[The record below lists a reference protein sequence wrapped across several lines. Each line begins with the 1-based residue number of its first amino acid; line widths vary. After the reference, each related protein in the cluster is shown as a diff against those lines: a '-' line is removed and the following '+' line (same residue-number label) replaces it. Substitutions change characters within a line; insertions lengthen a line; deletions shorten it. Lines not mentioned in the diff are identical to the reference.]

1 MNVAGPSRPRLVPG
15 PRDRDNYEEDL
26 TRMIAQLDLT
36 DVERLQTLYDN
47 RLHRGEGLTDREVAF
62 ALLMQN
68 ARELAEFN
76 ADRVLA
82 QRLAD
87 EEPDPAPGTTAQT
100 QTWGQWFTSFFS
112 TTASSGQTTP
122 PANPGQAPTAAPKP
136 ALRATGHDCVICQD
150 PIFGAEVRAPCG
162 HFYDIGCITDL
173 FQSATRDESLYPP
186 RCCRQNIPLPQVRP
200 HLTQTVLAEFTLKA
214 QEFGTMKRVYCV
226 APTCSRFLGPLHE
239 GFLSKVFTCPS
250 PTCNTTTC
258 GKCRGRYEGF
268 THFCTPDAE
277 TEQVLTLSRASGWAR
292 CPGCAQMIE
301 LNMGCFHMTC
311 RCKTEFCY
319 MCKALWKTC
328 RCPQWDEARLLA
340 AAERRVDAQLPP
352 ARHAQPANPLR
363 PVPPVRQPVPA
374 AGVGRNQPIDL
385 PRPAPAP
392 VVNIRPEDPP
402 QRAPVAGWRPRT
414 QPTNPP
420 RPAPAPVVNIR
431 PADPPQRAPPTN
443 PPPAPAPVVNIRPA
457 DPPQRAPVA
466 GWRPRTLPIIP
477 PSQAPAP
484 AAPPIIPPSQ
494 APAPAAPPI
503 IPPRQAPA
511 PAAPPIIPPRQAPA
525 PAAPHIVP
533 PTMTHHREAPAPA
546 ALPVPPSETRK
557 TRRRAEVNARV
568 SAWFTGV
575 TEPQPASTTVTP
587 GLDRNADV
595 RQRLIRETMERLR
608 VDHDCDH
615 TTWRYRRGNGRCES
629 CDEHLPFYLFR
640 CARCQMHA
648 CNRCRRN
655 RL

>member
-87 EEPDPAPGTTAQT
+87 EEPDPAPGPATVVPQPTVRNTTAQT
-100 QTWGQWFTSFFS
+100 QTWGQWFTSFFT

-122 PANPGQAPTAAPKP
+122 PANPGQAPTVAPKP

-186 RCCRQNIPLPQVRP
+186 RCCRQNIPLPQVRL

-214 QEFGTMKRVYCV
+214 REFGTMKRVYCV

-250 PTCNTTTC
+250 PTCSTTTC

-352 ARHAQPANPLR
+352 ARHAQPANPFR
-363 PVPPVRQPVPA
+363 PAPPVRQPVPA
-374 AGVGRNQPIDL
+374 VVARNQPID
-385 PRPAPAP
+385 
-392 VVNIRPEDPP
+392 
-402 QRAPVAGWRPRT
+402 
-414 QPTNPP
+414 PP
-420 RPAPAPVVNIR
+420 RPAPAPVVNIP
-431 PADPPQRAPPTN
+431 PADPFQPQVAAWHPWYNRNQPTN

-457 DPPQRAPVA
+457 DPPQQAPVA
-466 GWRPRTLPIIP
+466 GWRARTQPTNPPPVPAPVVNIRPADPPQQAPYAGWRDRTQPTNPPRP
-477 PSQAPAP
+477 APAP
-484 AAPPIIPPSQ
+484 AAPP
-494 APAPAAPPI
+494 
-503 IPPRQAPA
+503 
-511 PAAPPIIPPRQAPA
+511 
-525 PAAPHIVP
+525 VLP

-557 TRRRAEVNARV
+557 TRRRAEANARV

-575 TEPQPASTTVTP
+575 TEPQPASDTVTP
-587 GLDRNADV
+587 GLDRNAAV

-615 TTWRYRRGNGRCES
+615 TSWKFRRGGGRCES
-629 CDEHLPFYLFR
+629 CESHLPFYLFR
-640 CARCQMHA
+640 CAGCQMHA

>member
-26 TRMIAQLDLT
+26 TRMIGQLDLT

-47 RLHRGEGLTDREVAF
+47 RLHRGEGLTD
-62 ALLMQN
+62 Q
-68 ARELAEFN
+68 LAEFN
-76 ADRVLA
+76 ADRTLA
-82 QRLAD
+82 QRLAV
-87 EEPDPAPGTTAQT
+87 EEPDPAPGPATVAPQPTVRTTTSQT
-100 QTWGQWFTSFFS
+100 QTWGEWF
-112 TTASSGQTTP
+112 ASIVF
-122 PANPGQAPTAAPKP
+122 AD
-136 ALRATGHDCVICQD
+136 RIEWATGHDCVICQD

-226 APTCSRFLGPLHE
+226 APTCSRFLGPLYE

-258 GKCRGRYEGF
+258 GKCR
-268 THFCTPDAE
+268 E

-319 MCKALWKTC
+319 VCKALWKTC

-352 ARHAQPANPLR
+352 ARHAQPANPFR
-363 PVPPVRQPVPA
+363 QAPPVRQPVPA
-374 AGVGRNQPIDL
+374 AGVARNQPID
-385 PRPAPAP
+385 PR
-392 VVNIRPEDPP
+392 
-402 QRAPVAGWRPRT
+402 
-414 QPTNPP
+414 
-420 RPAPAPVVNIR
+420 
-431 PADPPQRAPPTN
+431 
-443 PPPAPAPVVNIRPA
+443 PAPAPVVNIRPA

-466 GWRPRTLPIIP
+466 GWRPRNLPANPPPAPAPVVTIRPEDPPQRAPVAGWRPRTLPTNP
-477 PSQAPAP
+477 PRPAPAP
-484 AAPPIIPPSQ
+484 AAPPV
-494 APAPAAPPI
+494 
-503 IPPRQAPA
+503 
-511 PAAPPIIPPRQAPA
+511 
-525 PAAPHIVP
+525 VP
-533 PTMTHHREAPAPA
+533 PNITLHREEPAPA
-546 ALPVPPSETRK
+546 ALPVPPSQTRK
-557 TRRRAEVNARV
+557 IRRRAE
-568 SAWFTGV
+568 
-575 TEPQPASTTVTP
+575 PASTTVTT

-615 TTWRYRRGNGRCES
+615 TSWKFRRGGGRCES
-629 CDEHLPFYLFR
+629 CEMHLPLYLFR
-640 CARCQMHA
+640 CAGCQMHA